1 MDSLIEKEVDY
12 KVEDITQFIRSRFG
26 DIAPSEL
33 AEILQIPVVESRY
46 MESGA
51 DLVYVNQKPIIYLG
65 WNINMLFKQSFIERE
80 IVKYLKDNP
89 ECLEAWLN
97 N

>member
-1 MDSLIEKEVDY
+1 M
-12 KVEDITQFIRSRFG
+12 EDITQCIRSRFG

-51 DLVYVNQKPIIYLG
+51 DLVYMDQKPIIFLG
-65 WNINMLFKQSFIERE
+65 WNIDMSFKQSLIERE
-80 IVKYLKDNP
+80 IVKYLKVNP
-89 ECLEAWLN
+89 EYLEVWLN